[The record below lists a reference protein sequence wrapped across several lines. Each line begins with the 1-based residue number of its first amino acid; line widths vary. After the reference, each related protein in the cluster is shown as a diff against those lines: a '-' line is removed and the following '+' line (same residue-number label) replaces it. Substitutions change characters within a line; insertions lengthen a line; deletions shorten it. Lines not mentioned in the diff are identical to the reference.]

1 MRVETIRTEGLG
13 DSTYVLIDEG
23 MAIVVDPQRDIDRF
37 EAVLDQSSAEL
48 RMVLETHLHND
59 YISGGR
65 DLANRHGGEHVL
77 PAGAAPVFRHRP
89 AFHLEDME
97 VGRLIVR
104 PLHTPGHTPE
114 HTSYL
119 ILADSQPVLVFSGG
133 SLLVGSAGRSDLLG
147 EDRADGLARLQYAS
161 VERLASLPD
170 EVGLYPTHGAGSFC
184 TTSVASSVT
193 STIGDEKAN
202 SAVLSY
208 PDEDSFVA
216 GQLSNLVPYPS
227 YCRHMGPANLNG
239 PPAVT
244 DFEVPRL
251 TRADYEE
258 LYDEGVIVDAR
269 PKEDFAAGHLKGS
282 LAVELRDDFGTWVG
296 WIVDF
301 GSPLTLVM
309 NEDQDA
315 QEAVRQLSRI
325 GFDDVR
331 GVISDLS
338 EWENLVSH
346 RLIGVDQFVE
356 AVSRGEQILDVRA
369 PNERQESWIT
379 GSTHRYVP
387 DLVDGPIPEI
397 DAARPVWLACGTGYR
412 ANIAASLLEKKGFEP
427 IVLTEAGVTEVL
439 GELSQEAQTAG
450 DRPLPSRAESRGGGT

>member
-1 MRVETIRTEGLG
+1 MKVETIRTEGLG

-37 EAVLDQSSAEL
+37 ETVLDESGAEL

-65 DLANRHGGEHVL
+65 DLAKRHGGEHVL
-77 PAGAAPVFRHRP
+77 PAGAAPVFKHRP
-89 AFHLEDME
+89 AFHLEDMQA
-97 VGRLIVR
+97 GRLVVR

-119 ILADSQPVLVFSGG
+119 ILADDHPVLVFSGG

-193 STIGDEKAN
+193 STIGAEKAN
-202 SAVLSY
+202 SPVLSY
-208 PDEDSFVA
+208 PDEGSFVA
-216 GQLSNLVPYPS
+216 EQLSNLVPYPS
-227 YCRHMGPANLNG
+227 YYRHMGPANLIG

-258 LYDEGVIVDAR
+258 LDDAGVVVDAR
-269 PKEDFAAGHLKGS
+269 PKEDFAAGHLAGS

-296 WIVDF
+296 WVVDF

-309 NEDQDA
+309 NERQDA

-325 GFDDVR
+325 GFDNVQ
-331 GVISDLS
+331 GVVTDLS
-338 EWENLVSH
+338 EWESLVSH
-346 RLIGVDQFVE
+346 QMVAVDQFTE

-387 DLVDGPIPEI
+387 DLVDTPLTGMDET
-397 DAARPVWLACGTGYR
+397 RPLWLACGTGYR
-412 ANIAASLLEKKGFEP
+412 ANIAASLLEKEGFEP
-427 IVLTEAGVTEVL
+427 IVLTDAGVIEVL
-439 GELSQEAQTAG
+439 EELSKRG
-450 DRPLPSRAESRGGGT
+450 SDRWHSPATVAN